1 MHLRVSTVICWVFI
15 VVCFRSL
22 LIKRISN
29 SLIKKL
35 DLILSKN
42 TPATITATLK
52 EPFFYSLP
60 TVRRLIK
67 PLAFFNIVHSTYI
80 SIKKKDIL
88 GICLN
93 ISIIYSTYIS
103 IINQNPFEIYLSGF
117 LFLIGV
123 LIKLIQITEI
133 WVKNNQLKQEFPKF
147 HSIIKYIL
155 WGLLSINLII
165 LVIIGQKLLIM
176 AITYLKKFF
185 LNMNIMNKLR
195 DLKLSLDYKKVKN
208 NEPRKPEVKFFS
220 DLKNKKKNKKKASSL
235 KEKIFNL
242 QKNNL
247 KEEGAE
253 HAISSR
259 DTTFNQTSFSERRGW
274 NHTINLGNNPKFT
287 RDDQLNNVR
296 SEFQA
301 YDNQEKKFKKIV
313 VDINKEKE
321 NFFPDE
327 STSLFKDYITVIKIL
342 KKNLKSVEKNI
353 KKIPKK

>member
-1 MHLRVSTVICWVFI
+1 MHLCVSVVICGFLI

-22 LIKRISN
+22 LIKRTSN

-42 TPATITATLK
+42 TPDTATLK
-52 EPFFYSLP
+52 EHFFYSLP
-60 TVRRLIK
+60 AVRRLIK

-80 SIKKKDIL
+80 SIKNKDIL

-133 WVKNNQLKQEFPKF
+133 WVKNNQLKQEFPMF

-155 WGLLSINLII
+155 WGLLSINLLI

-185 LNMNIMNKLR
+185 LNKLR
-195 DLKLSLDYKKVKN
+195 DLKLSLDYQKVKN

-242 QKNNL
+242 QKKNL
-247 KEEGAE
+247 EEGAQ
-253 HAISSR
+253 HTISSR

-274 NHTINLGNNPKFT
+274 NQTINLGNNPKFT
-287 RDDQLNNVR
+287 RNDQLNNVR

-353 KKIPKK
+353 KKIPKN

>member
-1 MHLRVSTVICWVFI
+1 MHLRVSVVICGILVI
-15 VVCFRSL
+15 VCLRSL
-22 LIKRISN
+22 LIKRTSN

-42 TPATITATLK
+42 TPATATLK
-52 EPFFYSLP
+52 EHFFYSLP
-60 TVRRLIK
+60 AVRRLIK

-80 SIKKKDIL
+80 SIKNKDIL

-133 WVKNNQLKQEFPKF
+133 WVKNNQLKQEFPMF

-155 WGLLSINLII
+155 WGLLSINLLI

-185 LNMNIMNKLR
+185 LNKLR
-195 DLKLSLDYKKVKN
+195 DLKLSLDYQKVKN

-242 QKNNL
+242 QKKNL
-247 KEEGAE
+247 KEKGAE
-253 HAISSR
+253 HTISSR

-287 RDDQLNNVR
+287 RNDQLNNVR

-321 NFFPDE
+321 NFFPNE

-353 KKIPKK
+353 KKIPKN

>member
-1 MHLRVSTVICWVFI
+1 MHLRVSTVICGVLI

-22 LIKRISN
+22 LIKRTSN
-29 SLIKKL
+29 SLINKL

-52 EPFFYSLP
+52 EPFFYSVP

-80 SIKKKDIL
+80 SIKNKDIL
-88 GICLN
+88 GMCLN
-93 ISIIYSTYIS
+93 ISIVYSTYIS

-133 WVKNNQLKQEFPKF
+133 WVKNNQLKQEFPMF

-242 QKNNL
+242 QKKNL
-247 KEEGAE
+247 EEGAQ
-253 HAISSR
+253 HTISSR

-274 NHTINLGNNPKFT
+274 NQTINLGNNPKFT
-287 RDDQLNNVR
+287 RNDQLNNVR

-353 KKIPKK
+353 KKIPKN

>member
-1 MHLRVSTVICWVFI
+1 MHLRVSTVICGVLI

-22 LIKRISN
+22 LIKRTSN

-42 TPATITATLK
+42 TPATITARLK
-52 EPFFYSLP
+52 EPFFYSVP
-60 TVRRLIK
+60 AVRRLIK

-80 SIKKKDIL
+80 SIKNKDIL

-93 ISIIYSTYIS
+93 ISIVYSTYIS

-133 WVKNNQLKQEFPKF
+133 WVKNNQFKQEFPMF

-195 DLKLSLDYKKVKN
+195 DLKLSLYYKKVKN

-242 QKNNL
+242 QKKNL
-247 KEEGAE
+247 EEGAQ
-253 HAISSR
+253 HTISSR

-274 NHTINLGNNPKFT
+274 NQTINLGNNPKFT
-287 RDDQLNNVR
+287 RNDQLNNVR

-353 KKIPKK
+353 KKIPKN

>member
-1 MHLRVSTVICWVFI
+1 MHLRVSVVICGILVI
-15 VVCFRSL
+15 VCLRSL
-22 LIKRISN
+22 LIKRTSN

-42 TPATITATLK
+42 TLGTATLK
-52 EPFFYSLP
+52 EHFFYSLP
-60 TVRRLIK
+60 AVRRLIK

-80 SIKKKDIL
+80 SIKNKDIL

-133 WVKNNQLKQEFPKF
+133 WVKNNQLKQEFPMF

-155 WGLLSINLII
+155 WGLLSINLLI

-185 LNMNIMNKLR
+185 LNKLR
-195 DLKLSLDYKKVKN
+195 DLKLSLDYQKVKN

-242 QKNNL
+242 QKKNL
-247 KEEGAE
+247 KEKGAE
-253 HAISSR
+253 HTISSR

-274 NHTINLGNNPKFT
+274 NQTINLGDNPKFT
-287 RDDQLNNVR
+287 RNDQLNNVR

-321 NFFPDE
+321 NFFPEE

-353 KKIPKK
+353 KKIPKN

>member
-1 MHLRVSTVICWVFI
+1 MHLRVSVVICGILVI
-15 VVCFRSL
+15 VCLRSL
-22 LIKRISN
+22 LIKRTSN

-42 TPATITATLK
+42 TLGTATLK
-52 EPFFYSLP
+52 EHFFYSLP
-60 TVRRLIK
+60 AVRRLIK

-80 SIKKKDIL
+80 SIKNKDIL

-133 WVKNNQLKQEFPKF
+133 WVKNNQLKQEFPMF

-155 WGLLSINLII
+155 WGLLSINLLI

-176 AITYLKKFF
+176 AITYLKKLF
-185 LNMNIMNKLR
+185 LNKLR
-195 DLKLSLDYKKVKN
+195 DLKLSLDYKKVQN

-242 QKNNL
+242 QKKNL
-247 KEEGAE
+247 KEKGAE
-253 HAISSR
+253 HTISSR

-287 RDDQLNNVR
+287 RNDQLNNVR

-321 NFFPDE
+321 NFFPNE

-353 KKIPKK
+353 KKIPKN

>member
-1 MHLRVSTVICWVFI
+1 MHLCVSVVICGFLI

-22 LIKRISN
+22 LIKRTSN

-42 TPATITATLK
+42 TPDTATLK
-52 EPFFYSLP
+52 EHFFYSLP
-60 TVRRLIK
+60 AVRRLIK

-80 SIKKKDIL
+80 SIKNKDIL

-133 WVKNNQLKQEFPKF
+133 WVKNNQLKQEFPMF

-155 WGLLSINLII
+155 WGLLSINLLI

-185 LNMNIMNKLR
+185 LNKLR
-195 DLKLSLDYKKVKN
+195 DLKLSLDYKKVQN

-253 HAISSR
+253 HTISSR

-274 NHTINLGNNPKFT
+274 NQTINLGDNPKFT
-287 RDDQLNNVR
+287 RNDQLNNVR